1 MLKKSQF
8 LRNWNPFS
16 VVIGGCSAILSTKNC
31 SLKDALQLG
40 QTRFLPR
47 AFKNCLGFKPVVH
60 RTWTLYRF
68 RPTSTLLCLLSLMQ
82 EKWCFRVANTF
93 SNVNKRSKAKID
105 VVSVF
110 YCSSFSFIIRNA
122 RRYQKRCHTLDSLA
136 NWQFAEAEQQPFKIW
151 ICMIVETREQWY
163 CKKW

>member
-47 AFKNCLGFKPVVH
+47 AFKNCLGFKPVGENEV
-60 RTWTLYRF
+60 L
-68 RPTSTLLCLLSLMQ
+68 
-82 EKWCFRVANTF
+82 
-93 SNVNKRSKAKID
+93 D
-105 VVSVF
+105 VQQS
-110 YCSSFSFIIRNA
+110 YKHNDGHDGQDNRILISFSVKIVLEKSQKSVGLQNDLKLTFQDIR
-122 RRYQKRCHTLDSLA
+122 
-136 NWQFAEAEQQPFKIW
+136 
-151 ICMIVETREQWY
+151 
-163 CKKW
+163 

>member
-47 AFKNCLGFKPVVH
+47 AFKNCLGFKPVVPT
-60 RTWTLYRF
+60 TWICNSSLCTHNF
-68 RPTSTLLCLLSLMQ
+68 TQCQKKPDFWAIIAIILL
-82 EKWCFRVANTF
+82 TF
-93 SNVNKRSKAKID
+93 FNVS
-105 VVSVF
+105 
-110 YCSSFSFIIRNA
+110 
-122 RRYQKRCHTLDSLA
+122 
-136 NWQFAEAEQQPFKIW
+136 FKIKSDNLKVMLRGGFFKGRIW
-151 ICMIVETREQWY
+151 KLKRMEFWVFCSCLNGMATNVGQWKSG
-163 CKKW
+163 CKSQADKKNAHVKRASKPL

>member
-47 AFKNCLGFKPVVH
+47 AFKNCLGFKPVVKGTITKSH
-60 RTWTLYRF
+60 AAWPAIR
-68 RPTSTLLCLLSLMQ
+68 LLLQSCVGKSSKMSRILI
-82 EKWCFRVANTF
+82 FTF
-93 SNVNKRSKAKID
+93 WSRWA
-105 VVSVF
+105 
-110 YCSSFSFIIRNA
+110 FSFLVFERNVEKKCRKCETFRA
-122 RRYQKRCHTLDSLA
+122 FSDTLRTYFVCL
-136 NWQFAEAEQQPFKIW
+136 
-151 ICMIVETREQWY
+151 TY
-163 CKKW
+163 